1 MAKSKTP
8 IAPGGA
14 PWLGE
19 RGPGY
24 PLVLSCRAR
33 VARNIEGLPFPYAAG
48 EEDLQRARSMVL
60 DAVSRHVAEEKDWD
74 VLFAEELSKN
84 GLEMMAEK
92 HITSQSFSERPEGRA
107 VAISPGDGRSVTVNE
122 EDHVRVHAVL
132 PGAQFM
138 KAWKAADGIDT
149 IIESQVEYCFDQKVG
164 YLTSC
169 PSNVGTGLRMSGM
182 LHLPA
187 LVITGEIGKTISALG
202 QAGIYVRGL
211 YGEGSGVAGNI
222 FQISNRQ
229 TLGRTEEFIVSN
241 MDMIVRQVVDNER
254 TARKM
259 MLREAPLD
267 LNDRVY
273 RSLGVVERCRR
284 VCYYE
289 ALELISL
296 VKLGVDCGVLPVS
309 DFNILQVGV
318 DISPYHLKEFLATD
332 AGEEDI
338 DRERAVRLR
347 RFLDL

>member
-1 MAKSKTP
+1 MARSK
-8 IAPGGA
+8 APRGPQGA
-14 PWLGE
+14 PWLTE
-19 RGPGY
+19 QGPGY

-33 VARNIEGLPFPYAAG
+33 IARNLDGLPFPYAAG
-48 EEDLQRARSMVL
+48 EEDLERARGMVL
-60 DAVSRHVAEEKDWD
+60 EAVSKRVAEDKDWE
-74 VLFAEELSKN
+74 VLFAEELSRN
-84 GLEMMAEK
+84 RLEMMAEK
-92 HITSQSFSERPEGRA
+92 HITSQAFSERLNGRA
-107 VAISPGDGRSVTVNE
+107 VAISPGDGRSVMVNE
-122 EDHVRVHAVL
+122 EDHARAQAIL

-138 KAWKAADGIDT
+138 KVWKAADEIDT
-149 IIESQVEYCFDQKVG
+149 AIESEVEYCFDQKAG

-169 PSNVGTGLRMSGM
+169 PSNVGTGLRISAM

-202 QAGIYVRGL
+202 QTGIYVRGL

-267 LNDRVY
+267 LTDRVH
-273 RSLGVVERCRR
+273 RALGVVERCRR

-296 VKLGVDCGVLPVS
+296 VKLGVDCDVLPVS

-318 DISPYHLKEFLATD
+318 GIGPYHLKELLDAD
-332 AGEEDI
+332 AGEEDV
-338 DRERAVRLR
+338 DRERAVQLR
-347 RFLDL
+347 RLLDL